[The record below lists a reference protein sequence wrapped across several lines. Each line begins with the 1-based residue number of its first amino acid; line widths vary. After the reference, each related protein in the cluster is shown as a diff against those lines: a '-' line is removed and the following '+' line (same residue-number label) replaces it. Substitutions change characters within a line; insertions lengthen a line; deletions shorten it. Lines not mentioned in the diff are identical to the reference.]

1 MYTEALAPKTKK
13 AFELLGTVEMVQ
25 QFYLAGGTAA
35 ALYLGH
41 RFSHDLDFFSTQRFD
56 SELLRLELEKA
67 GKLAIEFKKKDTL
80 LGKFNGV
87 KISFFYYPYPLLNPL
102 NHFSSVAITDPKDIG
117 AMKINAIAGRGIK
130 RDFID
135 LYFLIKANQWQL
147 VEVIAWFTKKYKK
160 SNYNM
165 VHVLNAL
172 IYFADADT
180 TATPQMIKPVNWN
193 KVKEYFHN
201 AVKKIEL

>member
-1 MYTEALAPKTKK
+1 MI
-13 AFELLGTVEMVQ
+13 Q

-41 RFSHDLDFFSTQRFD
+41 RSSHDLDFFSTQRFD
-56 SELLRLELEKA
+56 SELLRLELEKV
-67 GKLAIEFKKKDTL
+67 GNLAIEFKKKDTL

-87 KISFFYYPYPLLNPL
+87 KISFFYYPYPLIQPL
-102 NHFSSVAITDPKDIG
+102 AYFDSVAITNQKDIA

-135 LYFLIKANQWQL
+135 LYSLMEANHWRLI
-147 VEVIAWFTKKYKK
+147 EVIAWFMKKYKK

-172 IYFADADT
+172 IYFEDADK
-180 TATPQMIKPVNWN
+180 TPIPKMITPIDWGKI
-193 KVKEYFHN
+193 KEYFRD
-201 AVKKIEL
+201 AVKEIEL